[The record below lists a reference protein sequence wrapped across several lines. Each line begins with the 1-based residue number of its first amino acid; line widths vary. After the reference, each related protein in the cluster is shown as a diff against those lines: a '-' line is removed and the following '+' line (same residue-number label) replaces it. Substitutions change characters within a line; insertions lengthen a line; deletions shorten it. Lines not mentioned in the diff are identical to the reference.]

1 MVFQVVQVKEIV
13 LCILYLAR
21 SVARRDRPSVGR
33 FPRFEQ
39 IKKVSFAYLL
49 WVKGPTAVER
59 LVTLN
64 KLQLVFDPNVT
75 FVDLRY
81 DHRGAAHVSTE
92 ARLWINPLF
101 DREHSGDH
109 HQISRFVRFEHS
121 RLKRVAAARAAARG
135 IKRTNIMPVKRRTT
149 RCVLM
154 MVVPVKLERP

>member
-13 LCILYLAR
+13 LGILYLAR
-21 SVARRDRPSVGR
+21 SIARRDRPYVGR

-64 KLQLVFDPNVT
+64 KLQLVLDRNVT
-75 FVDLRY
+75 FVDLLY

-92 ARLWINPLF
+92 ARLWIDPLF
-101 DREHSGDH
+101 GRQHSVVNQ
-109 HQISRFVRFEHS
+109 QIICLVRF
-121 RLKRVAAARAAARG
+121 ARSE
-135 IKRTNIMPVKRRTT
+135 IK
-149 RCVLM
+149 
-154 MVVPVKLERP
+154 